1 MIKVLDDVTGY
12 KTSPGE
18 QDDLALSLGERYP
31 FLVVPVLQK
40 RGLVASTKE
49 SRDVDLEKEPEAW
62 IQSIYRSY
70 KEKSLP
76 LPIVSSGRLGS

>member
-1 MIKVLDDVTGY
+1 MIKVLDDGTGY
-12 KTSPGE
+12 KTSAGE

-40 RGLVASTKE
+40 RGLVGSANE
-49 SRDVDLEKEPEAW
+49 SRDVDLENEPEAW
-62 IQSIYRSY
+62 IPSIYRAY

-76 LPIVSSGRLGS
+76 PPIVPSGRLGS